1 MCYKA
6 GLRVLEWED
15 MFFVA
20 FESDVCGSKC
30 IQCWRAS
37 LQDGHMNRVCFLSLF
52 LFLDCGRLGRMRD
65 AKVVVEVSVKVA
77 VKVV

>member
-6 GLRVLEWED
+6 VLRVFEWED

-37 LQDGHMNRVCFLSLF
+37 LQDGRMNRVCFLSLF
-52 LFLDCGRLGRMRD
+52 LFLDCGRLGRMMD